1 MIKLFGGH
9 QLHLIDQIALLA
21 GRKLD
26 LVYASLAHQ
35 LRLSPGF
42 FRQGWGDLGVVDFEE
57 DAKLFQSWPPP
68 HFDQQVS
75 AISEALL
82 GVTGGPTLQARSKL
96 VGLQVQLNWKKR
108 EEGKRWGVEC
118 ETFEVSFRSVI
129 TCFAFRTVCLC
140 LFSLTHKFPS
150 YSYAGSCSV
159 VCEWCSAA
167 SLCSQLVCMPLSRL

>member
-26 LVYASLAHQ
+26 LVYASLVHQ

-75 AISEALL
+75 AMSEALL
-82 GVTGGPTLQARSKL
+82 GVTGGPTLQARSKM
-96 VGLQVQLNWKKR
+96 VSLQVQLKWQKR
-108 EEGKRWGVEC
+108 QEGKSWGVEC

-129 TCFAFRTVCLC
+129 NCL
-140 LFSLTHKFPS
+140 LL
-150 YSYAGSCSV
+150 
-159 VCEWCSAA
+159 
-167 SLCSQLVCMPLSRL
+167 LVLSGL